1 MKNRIRKIGLKK
13 IYKKTDM
20 KLRHRISHN
29 FVDMGVQIEG
39 GTDRRGR
46 ISRWGRPYTAK
57 NKLGECLLK

>member
-39 GTDRRGR
+39 AQIEG
-46 ISRWGRPYTAK
+46 AEF
-57 NKLGECLLK
+57 LGGGAPILQKIN